1 MTLGQHELTHDL
13 WFKNKQNNVWM
24 GYFMNLTIGIPM
36 FRTFKRYHLDHH
48 AFQGSDELDTDIA
61 TEEEGIY
68 IRGKFMK
75 GLFVFFSWLPYGLR
89 PVWTKPKPVIFEEVL
104 NWIICAGFDF
114 SIYYFFG
121 WKAFCYMILSTLLG
135 LSIHPMSGHFVGEHT
150 EVVKGQETYS
160 YYGPLNYLTYNV
172 GYHNEHHDF
181 PRVPGRFLPKIKE
194 IAPEYYNMPS
204 YSSWCRVIYDFIMN
218 DNITCF
224 CRVKRP

>member
-1 MTLGQHELTHDL
+1 
-13 WFKNKQNNVWM
+13 M
-24 GYFMNLTIGIPM
+24 GYVMNLCIGIPM

-61 TEEEGIY
+61 TEEEGVY

-104 NWIICAGFDF
+104 NWIIIAGFDF